1 MLTVS
6 SLFPAT
12 DSASAGETLEF
23 TVSNVRNPVSAT
35 TKSGFTVQT
44 TDGSDNLIDTGS
56 SGSLTVTDPGEIVT
70 TSLFQFGG

>member
-1 MLTVS
+1 M
-6 SLFPAT
+6 
-12 DSASAGETLEF
+12 
-23 TVSNVRNPVSAT
+23 SNVRNPVSAT